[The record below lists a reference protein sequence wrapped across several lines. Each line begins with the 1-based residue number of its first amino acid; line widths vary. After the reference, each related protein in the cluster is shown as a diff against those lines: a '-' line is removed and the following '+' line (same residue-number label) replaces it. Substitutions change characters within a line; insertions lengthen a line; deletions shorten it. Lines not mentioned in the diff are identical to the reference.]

1 MKTKKS
7 AEIVFFTGRE
17 GYGGI
22 FFGCKKY
29 SKKLKS
35 KTNRRISKIFLRK
48 NLNNGLYEVS
58 NRKEYIGHMKS

>member
-48 NLNNGLYEVS
+48 NLNNGLYEV
-58 NRKEYIGHMKS
+58 